1 MIAALVKGIAL
12 GFMLSISVGPV
23 IFSIIKQS
31 INNGYKGGFAFI
43 AGVSASD
50 IALVLVSQLF
60 TELFSGLLE
69 FKTPIGVG
77 GSILQMIL
85 GVYVFF
91 FKKVKVN
98 EEGVHIIKMRRRDMV
113 KIFLSGFFMNLLN
126 PAVIPFWLV
135 VATSVLDTKIEYRII
150 MFSTCLVFVLAADLA
165 KVFLAGRLRTKLT
178 PHNIHIINKISGV
191 ILFGFG
197 IALLVATL
205 FYGEKIEGAA
215 GDSATASQ
223 MKQTTTGTT
232 AAIPATAVPFNSQ

>member
-60 TELFSGLLE
+60 TELFSGLLAY
-69 FKTPIGVG
+69 KTTIGIG
-77 GSILQMIL
+77 GSILLMIL

-98 EEGVHIIKMRRRDMV
+98 EEGAHIIKMRKRDML

-126 PAVIPFWLV
+126 PAVIAFWLV
-135 VATSVLDTKIEYRII
+135 VATSVVDSLIQYRIV
-150 MFSTCLVFVLAADLA
+150 MFCTCLLFVLAGDVA
-165 KVFLAGRLRTKLT
+165 KVMLAGKLRTKLT

-197 IALLVATL
+197 IALIVGTI
-205 FYGEKIEGAA
+205 FYGEKL
-215 GDSATASQ
+215 
-223 MKQTTTGTT
+223 
-232 AAIPATAVPFNSQ
+232 